1 MASNLRAIVSAAVEL
16 TSRHNRDAVLDAILR
31 ELERLVPFDMATV
44 MRLEGSVLRIL
55 AGRGFRSDI
64 DLAGI
69 RFELGQNARLD
80 RALTAPGTVRF
91 LDPDEADPFDG
102 LADRPLDHV
111 HSCMVAPM
119 RFDGDLVG
127 LITADAFEADRFDAS
142 HEEVIELFTALAA
155 VAIRNADLI
164 AEIEAARAQLQG
176 QVTTL
181 AEELRDVSGS
191 AELVG
196 NADVMR
202 ALREEIRMVG
212 STNTAV
218 LILGETGTG
227 KELVARMLHGASERR
242 NRPLIKFDASALAPS
257 LIESQL
263 FGHVKG
269 AFTGAV
275 ASRPGK
281 FEIAD
286 GSTLFLDEV
295 GELPLDLQPR
305 LLRAL
310 QEHEIERVGDHTV
323 RRFNVRIIAATNRD
337 LQAEVRAGRFR
348 ADLFHRLAVYPLQ
361 VPALRAHTEDLPQ
374 LVDHFTRKLMPRLHV
389 QAVNVD
395 PSFLAELAGY
405 SWPGNVRELENMI
418 ERAMIRARSTG
429 RSTVRLDTSMARALG
444 VGLDRPRSR
453 AAPSISHGSLREQTE
468 RFQLD
473 LMERAISEEDGSI
486 ARAAHLL
493 GEDRSNFLRRLRRLQ
508 KPDS

>member
-16 TSRHNRDAVLDAILR
+16 TSRHDRDAVLDGILG

-44 MRLEGSVLRIL
+44 MRLEGNELRVL
-55 AGRGFRSDI
+55 AGRGFRRDVS
-64 DLAGI
+64 LAGLHFT
-69 RFELGQNARLD
+69 RGQNPRLD
-80 RALTAPGTVRF
+80 RALSAHGTVRF

-102 LADRPLDHV
+102 LADRALDHV

-119 RFDGDLVG
+119 RFSGDLLG
-127 LITADAFEADRFDAS
+127 LITADAFEVGRFDAA
-142 HEEVIELFTALAA
+142 HEEVIELFAALAA

-164 AEIEAARAQLQG
+164 SELHAARAQLQG

-181 AEELRDVSGS
+181 AEELRDASGT

-196 NADVMR
+196 DSDVMR

-227 KELVARMLHGASERR
+227 KELVARALHGASACR
-242 NRPLIKFDASALAPS
+242 NRPLIRFDASALAPS

-275 ASRPGK
+275 SSRPGK

-295 GELPLDLQPR
+295 GELPLDVQPR

-337 LQAEVRAGRFR
+337 LQDEVRAGRFR

-361 VPALRAHTEDLPQ
+361 VPPLRAHTEDLPL
-374 LVDHFTRKLMPRLHV
+374 LVAHFTRKLMPRLHIK
-389 QAVNVD
+389 AVNTD

-405 SWPGNVRELENMI
+405 SWPGNVRELENML
-418 ERAMIRARSTG
+418 ERALIRSRSRG
-429 RSTVRLDTSMARALG
+429 GDTVRLDASMARALG
-444 VGLDRPRSR
+444 VGLDRPCSR
-453 AAPSISHGSLREQTE
+453 AAQSVSQGSLREQTE

-473 LMERAISEEDGSI
+473 LMERAITQEDGSV
-486 ARAAHLL
+486 ARAANLL
-493 GEDRSNFLRRLRRLQ
+493 GEDRSNFQRRLRRLR
-508 KPDS
+508 KGG